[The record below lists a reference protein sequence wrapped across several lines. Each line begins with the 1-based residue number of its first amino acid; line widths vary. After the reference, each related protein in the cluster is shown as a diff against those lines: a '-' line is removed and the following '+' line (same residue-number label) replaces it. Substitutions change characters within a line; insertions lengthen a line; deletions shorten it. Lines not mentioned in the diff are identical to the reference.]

1 MDRESWGRSCYSRV
15 SGASSAGARPMLGRE
30 RARARIWGHKLGLAP
45 GPAASDDFLRT
56 PSTAALGVN
65 ATRSCVQESRAT
77 MVVRVLRCS
86 AHAPKMNS
94 PFRMPQ
100 QQKKGLVRF
109 GLVWLRFLSVRF
121 GSVPARFVLASPTFS
136 PKAKYCVSGL
146 FACLTACFW
155 HARQVVRTRLQRRVS
170 STPRLNYHGT
180 EPSRG
185 KMSRR
190 KKGSQAA

>member
-1 MDRESWGRSCYSRV
+1 MGTIMLQQNIRCKFSRC
-15 SGASSAGARPMLGRE
+15 AAGRE
-30 RARARIWGHKLGLAP
+30 RARAGIWGHKLGLAP

-77 MVVRVLRCS
+77 MVVRVLRYS

-121 GSVPARFVLASPTFS
+121 GSVPARFVLASPPTFS
-136 PKAKYCVSGL
+136 PNSEKYYVSAL
-146 FACLTACFW
+146 FACLSACF
-155 HARQVVRTRLQRRVS
+155 
-170 STPRLNYHGT
+170 
-180 EPSRG
+180 
-185 KMSRR
+185 
-190 KKGSQAA
+190 